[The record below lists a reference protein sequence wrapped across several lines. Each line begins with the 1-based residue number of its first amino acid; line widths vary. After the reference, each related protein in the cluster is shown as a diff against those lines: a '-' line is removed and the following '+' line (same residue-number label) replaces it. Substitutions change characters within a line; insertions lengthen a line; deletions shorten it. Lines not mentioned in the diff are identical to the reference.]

1 MATFTN
7 TTGLNAFVSN
17 NPQALRLTSQTLP
30 GFIRLMNDLGW
41 SSSVRSDDYICL
53 ESSTN
58 DQYDIEIIKLGPDL
72 YEVANTD
79 AC

>member
-7 TTGLNAFVSN
+7 TTGLNAFVAN
-17 NPQALRLTSQTLP
+17 NQQALRLTNQTLP

-41 SSSVRSDDYICL
+41 NSSVRSEDYICL

-58 DQYDIEIIKLGPDL
+58 DQYDVEIFKIGPDL
-72 YEVANTD
+72 YEVANT
-79 AC
+79 